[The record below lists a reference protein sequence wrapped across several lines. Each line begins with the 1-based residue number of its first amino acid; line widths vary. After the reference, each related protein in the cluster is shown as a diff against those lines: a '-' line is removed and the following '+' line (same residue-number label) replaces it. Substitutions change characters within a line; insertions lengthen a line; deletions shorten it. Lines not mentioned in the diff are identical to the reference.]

1 MGKTPSLFK
10 QLYIDIERR
19 KWEIF
24 KEETA
29 L

>member
-10 QLYIDIERR
+10 QLYICMERR